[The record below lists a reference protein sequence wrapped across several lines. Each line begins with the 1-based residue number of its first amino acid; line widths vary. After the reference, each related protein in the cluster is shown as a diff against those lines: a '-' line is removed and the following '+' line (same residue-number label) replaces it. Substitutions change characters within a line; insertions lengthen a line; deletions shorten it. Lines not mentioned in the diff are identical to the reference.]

1 MGYILDIIIVAIA
14 VICIVYG
21 AKTGFFKAL
30 MALISGIVALL
41 IAFTFTP
48 MLSQYISDNYI
59 ADRISGTI
67 ETTFMSIA
75 ETDDGGVDMEALL
88 ESDQYKDLMERAG
101 LDAEDIAEQIVGGE
115 SYGKN
120 MVSSLAR
127 LAARP
132 IAKAVSDVIAF
143 IILFVVSFMLL
154 KIITFV
160 VGLFL
165 KFPVLKEL
173 DKTLGIVLGVASAL
187 FFVFV
192 FAMMADDG
200 VAALNAVAPGSFDAG
215 ILEKSIIIGFVSKL
229 NPISA
234 LASVFGV

>member
-154 KIITFV
+154 KIIT
-160 VGLFL
+160 
-165 KFPVLKEL
+165 
-173 DKTLGIVLGVASAL
+173 SAL